1 MFEGV
6 THVYREIDKKTI
18 LVILGWSALI
28 SLLAIKSYWLFYI
41 QNVGFYYSKITY
53 RYGQGPG
60 FTFIDAALIMGLSFL
75 IGGFFADAKT
85 LVWTYVVSICLAFL
99 AIVAYIFSYIWFVL
113 DYGTPLSLVAFGWEE
128 IFLLAIMNALRFIF
142 PWGMFLS
149 LVGLVVGSFLRGY
162 L

>member
-6 THVYREIDKKTI
+6 THIYREIDKKTI
-18 LVILGWSALI
+18 LVTLGWSALI
-28 SLLAIKSYWLFYI
+28 SLLAIKSYWLFYT
-41 QNVGFYYSKITY
+41 QNVAFYQLRIIY

-60 FTFIDAALIMGLSFL
+60 FTLIDAALIMGLSFL

-85 LVWTYVVSICLAFL
+85 LIWTYVASICLAFL

-113 DYGTPLSLVAFGWEE
+113 DYGTPLSLIAFGWEE
-128 IFLLAIMNALRFIF
+128 IFLLAIMNTLRFIF
-142 PWGMFLS
+142 PWGIFLS